1 MTADL
6 TKTILHRAYQLDTS
20 GLDAIA
26 RQLGATDFP
35 DLADGLEFGGWD
47 SGGGCMM
54 LVAELPLEHRVQIT
68 DGEVDVPT
76 DADRW
81 CVGIVDAD
89 GDELITVFSDQ
100 QVS

>member
-6 TKTILHRAYQLDTS
+6 TQTILHRAYELDRS

-26 RQLGATDFP
+26 RQLGATDF
-35 DLADGLEFGGWD
+35 LALTAGLEFGGWD

-54 LVAELPLEHRVQIT
+54 IMAELPLEHRLQLT

-76 DADRW
+76 DAEHW
-81 CVGIVDAD
+81 CVGIVDPD
-89 GDELITVFSDQ
+89 GDELITVFSGQ
-100 QVS
+100 PVS